1 MINSKKWSQLIVV
14 NSHIYKADRKLI
26 LKIIDKLKRERK
38 ELCDWIKLWEAYY
51 IEDLSYND
59 IELKYGIKSYT
70 ARYKIKK
77 ISERI
82 IRKQLWYIA
91 CKERENE
98 DKQ

>member
-26 LKIIDKLKRERK
+26 LKIIEKLKIERK
-38 ELCDWIKLWEAYY
+38 DLAEYIKLWEAYY
-51 IEDLSYND
+51 IKDLSYQD
-59 IELKYGIKSYT
+59 IELKYGVKSYT
-70 ARYKIKK
+70 ARYRVKRID
-77 ISERI
+77 ERV

>member
-1 MINSKKWSQLIVV
+1 MINSKKWSQLIAV
-14 NSHIYKADRKLI
+14 NSHIYKADKELI
-26 LKIIDKLKRERK
+26 LKIIEKLKVERK
-38 ELCDWIKLWEAYY
+38 DLTEYIKLWEAYY

-91 CKERENE
+91 CEERESENE
-98 DKQ
+98 